1 MANQIDT
8 GDVIRLSVVFKDLS
22 KTAVDPSGVTL
33 TIRQPDGAIVQ
44 YQYLVDAQIV
54 KSSVGNYYCDFLVT
68 QEGMTYY
75 KWAGTGTINAAEESG
90 FFVKISQI

>member
-8 GDVIRLSVVFKDLS
+8 GDVIRLSVVFKDLN
-22 KTAVDPSGVTL
+22 KAAVDPSQVKL
-33 TIRQPDGAIVQ
+33 TIRQPDGEIVQ
-44 YQYLVDAQIV
+44 YQYMVGAQII

-75 KWAGTGTINAAEESG
+75 KWVATGTVNAAEESS
-90 FFVKISQI
+90 FFAKISQI